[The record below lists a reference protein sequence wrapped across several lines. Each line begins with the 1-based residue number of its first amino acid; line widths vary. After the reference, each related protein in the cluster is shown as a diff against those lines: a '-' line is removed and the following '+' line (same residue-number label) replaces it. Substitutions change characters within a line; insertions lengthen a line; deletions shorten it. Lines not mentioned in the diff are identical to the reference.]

1 MHACSQ
7 YHPCCFLLYNLL
19 LLTMEFPEALYWAT
33 FLACLL
39 PPAASPSHLSYLL
52 FWLVA
57 AAALIPNLIGFNEGF
72 PPNIYLTPNTN
83 ISSTLSL
90 LFCPVSIYS
99 IIFLLPADLLQAIRS
114 TQRSSRCLLLAS
126 LHSGNRFYH
135 AFLRHCPCTRL
146 L

>member
-1 MHACSQ
+1 
-7 YHPCCFLLYNLL
+7 
-19 LLTMEFPEALYWAT
+19 
-33 FLACLL
+33 
-39 PPAASPSHLSYLL
+39 
-52 FWLVA
+52 
-57 AAALIPNLIGFNEGF
+57 
-72 PPNIYLTPNTN
+72 
-83 ISSTLSL
+83 
-90 LFCPVSIYS
+90 VSIYS